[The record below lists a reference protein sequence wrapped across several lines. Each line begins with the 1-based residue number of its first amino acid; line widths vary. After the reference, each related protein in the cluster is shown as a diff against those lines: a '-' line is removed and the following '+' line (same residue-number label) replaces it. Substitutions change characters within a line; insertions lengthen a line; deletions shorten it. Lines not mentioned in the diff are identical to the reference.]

1 MSETCDNIGTF
12 DFECVLQNQ
21 GFSVDMT
28 FTEGDPPIP
37 IDLTQYP
44 EIIMDIK
51 DDYGKVVTT
60 LDLSNGLSIIGA
72 DDNVLSIFFAQ
83 DLTLVLTRQSYFY
96 DILFIDGSGSNWY
109 PIKGEIT
116 VKRTITRQLS
126 T

>member
-1 MSETCDNIGTF
+1 MSDCDNIGTF

-28 FTEGDPPIP
+28 FTEGDPAIP
-37 IDLTQYP
+37 IDLTQYA

-60 LDLSNGLSIIGA
+60 LDLSNGLSVMGT

-83 DLTLVLTRQSYFY
+83 ELTLVLTRQSYFY

>member
-1 MSETCDNIGTF
+1 MSDCDNIGTF

-21 GFSVDMT
+21 GFTVEMT
-28 FTEGDPPIP
+28 FTEGDPATP

-51 DDYGKVVTT
+51 DDYGKTATT

-96 DILFIDGSGSNWY
+96 DLLFVNGSGSNWY

-116 VKRTITRQLS
+116 VKRTITRQLA